1 VPGPPLFVRRR
12 GDDWYFCDDYVKEA
26 LTAVPI
32 GAVAT
37 ETHTHTAPTA
47 PTAKAAS
54 ALPLGL

>member
-1 VPGPPLFVRRR
+1 MASLPMVTRHALG
-12 GDDWYFCDDYVKEA
+12 DWYFCDDYVKEA

-32 GAVAT
+32 GAAAT